1 MVREAQEQ
9 TRRAKEMQEREMAKR
24 HDISNKMADFFK
36 SKLVKDTDENT
47 SLQVPNQQTQNP
59 LN

>member
-24 HDISNKMADFFK
+24 HDISIKMADFFK

-47 SLQVPNQQTQNP
+47 SLQVPNQQN
-59 LN
+59 